1 MYIYNEAKV
10 DYEKMKL
17 QSGFMSVNFET
28 KLLFAEKIKDSLEKQ
43 NLQYPI
49 FKEGNQQYN
58 SKELKYNFNTK
69 QGVISNVFTKESD
82 GYLHGEKVKK
92 VDDETMF
99 ISSGIFTTCDNPD
112 HPHFGINFSKAKLIT
127 DDKIVT
133 GPAWFSIMEIPLP
146 VGLPFAYFPFTES
159 KQSTYIF
166 KESS

>member
-1 MYIYNEAKV
+1 M
-10 DYEKMKL
+10 
-17 QSGFMSVNFET
+17 ET
-28 KLLFAEKIKDSLEKQ
+28 KQNKTSKQ
-43 NLQYPI
+43 
-49 FKEGNQQYN
+49 
-58 SKELKYNFNTK
+58 LKYNFDTK

-159 KQSTYIF
+159 KQSGFLMPSYGYAANRGYYLRNIGWYLQSTIIWPLLF
-166 KESS
+166 KEIFTPIFHTH